1 MPENEGAAASR
12 PMGFELREIEAF
24 LFHEG
29 FLLDQRRFE
38 EWEDLFTADGYYWVP
53 IRADQQDPLSEL
65 SIFYDDRALMRT
77 RVERLRHPRI
87 HIQTP
92 PSSTCHFITN
102 IRIDPARPEGA
113 EALIRSSVMIAEYR
127 LGQQRSFMAHCQHAL
142 RREQGRL
149 KIAWKRVDLIN
160 AADVFDPIGILF

>member
-1 MPENEGAAASR
+1 MPRNKAAVAPG
-12 PMGFELREIEAF
+12 PMRSDLLEIEEF

-38 EWEDLFTADGYYWVP
+38 EWEELFTADAYYWVP

-77 RVERLRHPRI
+77 RIERLRHPRI

-92 PSSTCHFITN
+92 PSTTCHFTTN
-102 IRIDPARPEGA
+102 IRIDPAVPDGA
-113 EALIRSSVMIAEYR
+113 EMLVRSSLMVAEYR
-127 LGQQRSFMAHCQHAL
+127 LGQQRSFAAQCQHAL
-142 RREQGRL
+142 RREEDKL

-160 AADVFDPIGILF
+160 AGDVFDPIGIFF